1 MDPLTQ
7 GLLGA
12 TAVANSRMGKAP
24 RGTALGLGFLGGM
37 AADLDV
43 LIRSTSDPLLFL
55 EFHRQFTHSLIFIPF
70 GGLLCGLVLH
80 ALFARR
86 KGISRW
92 QSILFC
98 TLGYATH
105 ALLDA
110 CTTYGTQLYWPFS
123 NERVAWNVISIIDP
137 FYTLPIALLLALSLS
152 PQRRWLARFA
162 LAWVVAYPAL
172 GWWQRGR
179 AEHVA
184 HQLAASRQHQIISL
198 SAKPSFANLLL
209 WKVIYRTP
217 DYFYVDAIRVGVEPT
232 VIAGTAV
239 APLNIQRDLPWLQAG
254 SQQALDLERFRWFSQ
269 DYIALASDN
278 SLQVIDLRYS
288 LLPNEIEP
296 LWGIELSP
304 SNSEQH
310 VRYITKRGDSR
321 AKSAELWRMLLNSQ
335 LTP

>member
-12 TAVANSRMGKAP
+12 TAVANTRIANAP

-55 EFHRQFTHSLIFIPF
+55 EFHRQFSHSLIFIPF
-70 GGLLCGLVLH
+70 GGLLCGVVLH
-80 ALFARR
+80 ALFAKR

-92 QSILFC
+92 QTIVFC

-110 CTTYGTQLYWPFS
+110 CTSYGTQLFWPFS

-137 FYTLPIALLLALSLS
+137 LYTLPIAALLGLSLA
-152 PQRRWLARFA
+152 PQRRWLARIA
-162 LAWVVAYPAL
+162 LLWVFAYPGL
-172 GWWQRGR
+172 GWWQRDR
-179 AEHVA
+179 AEAVGY
-184 HQLAASRQHQIISL
+184 QLAASRQHQVLSL

-217 DYFYVDAIRVGVEPT
+217 DAFYVDAVRVGIHPKVTE
-232 VIAGTAV
+232 GTSI

-254 SQQALDLERFRWFSQ
+254 SQQAIDLERFRWFSQ
-269 DYIALASDN
+269 DYIALAADDP
-278 SLQVIDLRYS
+278 LRVIDLRYS
-288 LLPNEIEP
+288 MLPHETEA

-304 SNSEQH
+304 EQADQH
-310 VRYITKRGDSR
+310 VRYQTQRGDGR
-321 AKSAELWRMLLNSQ
+321 AKIAALWTLLFN
-335 LTP
+335 

>member
-12 TAVANSRMGKAP
+12 TAAANSRLAKAP
-24 RGTALGLGFLGGM
+24 RAVALGLGFLGGM

-55 EFHRQFTHSLIFIPF
+55 EFHRQFTHSLVFIPF

-80 ALFARR
+80 ALFAKR
-86 KGISRW
+86 KGFSRW

-123 NERVAWNVISIIDP
+123 NERVAWNIMSIIDP
-137 FYTLPIALLLALSLS
+137 LYTVPIAALLGLSLS
-152 PQRRWLARFA
+152 PQRHWLARIA
-162 LAWVVAYPAL
+162 LFWVFAYPAV
-172 GWWQRGR
+172 GWWQRER
-179 AEHVA
+179 AESVA
-184 HQLAASRQHQIISL
+184 YQLAASRQHQVLSL

-217 DYFYVDAIRVGVEPT
+217 DYFYVDAVRMGIKPK
-232 VIAGTAV
+232 VIEGTAI
-239 APLNIQRDLPWLQAG
+239 APLDIQRDLPWLQAG
-254 SQQALDLERFRWFSQ
+254 SQQAEDLERFRWFSQ
-269 DYIALASDN
+269 DYIALAAN
-278 SLQVIDLRYS
+278 NPKRVIDLRYS
-288 LLPNEIEP
+288 LLPNEIDA
-296 LWGIELSP
+296 LWSIELSP
-304 SNSEQH
+304 NNSEQH
-310 VRYITKRGDSR
+310 VRYITQRGDSR
-321 AKSAELWRMLLNSQ
+321 AKSVELWNMLFH
-335 LTP
+335 